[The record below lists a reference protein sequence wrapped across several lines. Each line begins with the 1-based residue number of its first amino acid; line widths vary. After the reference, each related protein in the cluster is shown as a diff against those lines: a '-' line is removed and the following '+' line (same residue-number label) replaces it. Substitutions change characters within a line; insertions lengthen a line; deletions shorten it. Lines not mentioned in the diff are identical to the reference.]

1 MTHSHNDLDLKL
13 KIFPRSERRG
23 KKTSCVYTH
32 ILIHNAPLWIDELQ
46 NFTGDLTVNFV
57 NIFQK
62 ITLHQ
67 SNGNGKEGS
76 CKECAVNSLK

>member
-1 MTHSHNDLDLKL
+1 MTHSHSDLDLKL
-13 KIFPRSERRG
+13 KIFPRSERR
-23 KKTSCVYTH
+23 KKPVLCIYTH
-32 ILIHNAPLWIDELQ
+32 IHNALLWIDELQ

-76 CKECAVNSLK
+76 CKECAVNSLI